1 KLLERAL
8 AREHLDARITAV
20 VAQKRKNNQNKV
32 KADHQAKH
40 QPPWKRTNTGMA
52 GKKIARARRST
63 LLRQRWQPGE
73 TQKDKYSHI
82 VVAQTALDHTPKRSF
97 EMWVAKIAHDQ
108 LLPRVAGR
116 NTIILQDRRQVFG
129 FEQPQPAAPQ
139 IVVAC
144 AAGLDH

>member
-1 KLLERAL
+1 
-8 AREHLDARITAV
+8 AV
-20 VAQKRKNNQNKV
+20 VAQQRKNNQKKG
-32 KADHQAKH
+32 KAAHQAKH
-40 QPPWKRTNTGMA
+40 QLPWKRTKTGMA
-52 GKKIARARRST
+52 GKSIARPRLST
-63 LLRQRWQPGE
+63 LVEQLQQPGE
-73 TQKDKYSHI
+73 KQKEIKRQI
-82 VVAQTALDHTPKRSF
+82 VVGQPGSGTNPKGSF